1 MGEYDYRVQRQKVLL
16 EAEEWADGVKSIHVH
31 GITSMY
37 YETAESKADI
47 EKNGQVTDTEYN
59 SGLIVRT
66 RDNKEICTFGIR
78 KTGDDLIDAY
88 LTGQAL

>member
-1 MGEYDYRVQRQKVLL
+1 MGEFDYRVQRQKVLL
-16 EAEEWADGVKSIHVH
+16 EAEEWADGIKSIHVH
-31 GITSMY
+31 GITSMH

-59 SGLIVRT
+59 SGLIVRE
-66 RDNKEICTFGIR
+66 RNGKEVCTFGIR
-78 KTGDDLIDAY
+78 KTGDDLIDVY

>member
-1 MGEYDYRVQRQKVLL
+1 MGEFDYRVQRQRVLL

-47 EKNGQVTDTEYN
+47 EKNGHVTDTEYN

-88 LTGQAL
+88 QKGTV

>member
-1 MGEYDYRVQRQKVLL
+1 MGEYDYRVQRQRVLL
-16 EAEEWADGVKSIHVH
+16 EAEEWAEGIKSIHTH
-31 GITSMY
+31 RITSMY
-37 YETAESKADI
+37 YETKETKADI
-47 EKNGQVTDTEYN
+47 EKNGQVTATEYN

-88 LTGQAL
+88 QKGTV

>member
-59 SGLIVRT
+59 SGLIVRE
-66 RDNKEICTFGIR
+66 RNGKEVCTFGIR

-88 LTGQAL
+88 LKGQAL

>member
-1 MGEYDYRVQRQKVLL
+1 MQRQRVLL
-16 EAEEWADGVKSIHVH
+16 EAEEWAEGIKSIHTH
-31 GITSMY
+31 RITSMY
-37 YETAESKADI
+37 YETKETKADI

-88 LTGQAL
+88 QKGTV

>member
-1 MGEYDYRVQRQKVLL
+1 MGEFDLRVQRQRVLL

-31 GITSMY
+31 GITSMH

-59 SGLIVRT
+59 SGLIVRE
-66 RDNKEICTFGIR
+66 RNGKEVCTFGIK

>member
-1 MGEYDYRVQRQKVLL
+1 MGEYDYKVQRQKVLL
-16 EAEEWADGVKSIHVH
+16 EAEDWADGIKSIHVH

-59 SGLIVRT
+59 SGLIVRE
-66 RDNKEICTFGIR
+66 RNGKEVCTFGIR

-88 LTGQAL
+88 QKGTA